1 MDKIEIKKLV
11 FKFLEKEPSY
21 VGNASGLYWESDKY
35 MIQLLPNRDSDNYG
49 IIVYARTKTNKEVK
63 VLESMVELEEPDFL
77 ALKLAILKYKQSY
90 QNKLFNDLISDN
102 SSDPMDELLED
113 PKDE

>member
-1 MDKIEIKKLV
+1 
-11 FKFLEKEPSY
+11 
-21 VGNASGLYWESDKY
+21 
-35 MIQLLPNRDSDNYG
+35 
-49 IIVYARTKTNKEVK
+49 
-63 VLESMVELEEPDFL
+63 MVELEEPDFL